1 MDIQRPSN
9 ARAKKI
15 RRIAYGTVA
24 IILMAGVTY
33 GLSRLRPA
41 APSVDRATIWPDEV
55 KRGPMLREVRGLGTL
70 VPEEI
75 RWIPAQTDSRVERW
89 VLRPGAIV
97 KPDSIIMELSDPT
110 LQREALDAEYQL
122 KGAEADYANLKV
134 QVDSDQGAE
143 ADYAN
148 LKVQVDSD
156 LMNQKANEA
165 AVRSDFEQARL
176 QHDVDEKLF
185 KEGIGSDHIR
195 NLSRVREEQLTIRV
209 QLEGERTKVA
219 ADSAKARLAAQQAKI
234 DEQKALY
241 QLKKSQVDALHV
253 RAGINGV
260 LQLVPVDVGQ
270 HVTPGTNLA
279 RVADPKKLKAEIK
292 IAETQA
298 KDVTIGQ
305 KATIDTRN
313 GVVNGHVSRIDPSVQ
328 NGTVTVDVTI
338 TDPLPQGARP
348 DLSVDGT
355 VTLENLKDVL
365 YVGRPVHGQADSTIG
380 IFKIIDDGS
389 EAVRVNV
396 KLGRSSVNTIEVVEG
411 LKVGD
416 KVILSDM
423 SQWDNYDRI
432 RLK

>member
-15 RRIAYGTVA
+15 RRIVYATVA
-24 IILMAGVTY
+24 ILLVGGVTY

-41 APSVDRATIWPDEV
+41 APTVDRATIWPDEV
-55 KRGPMLREVRGLGTL
+55 KRGPMVREVRGLGTL
-70 VPEEI
+70 VPEDI

-97 KPDSIIMELSDPT
+97 KPSSIIMELSDPT
-110 LQREALDAEYQL
+110 LQRDALDAEFQL
-122 KGAEADYANLKV
+122 KGAEAEYANLQV
-134 QVDSDQGAE
+134 QVNSE
-143 ADYAN
+143 
-148 LKVQVDSD
+148 

-165 AVRSDFEQARL
+165 AVRSDYEQAHL

-195 NLSRVREEQLTIRV
+195 NLSRVREEQLAIRV

-219 ADSAKARLAAQQAKI
+219 ADSARARLTAQQAKI
-234 DEQKALY
+234 DQQKALY
-241 QLKKSQVDALHV
+241 QLKKSQLDALHV
-253 RAGINGV
+253 RAGIDGV
-260 LQLVPVDVGQ
+260 LQLVPVEVGQ

-298 KDVTIGQ
+298 KDVAPGQ

-313 GVVNGHVSRIDPSVQ
+313 GVVTGHVSRIDPSVV

-338 TDPLPQGARP
+338 TDPLPNGARP

-355 VTLENLKDVL
+355 VELENLKDVL
-365 YVGRPVHGQADSTIG
+365 FVGRPVHGQADSTIG
-380 IFKIIDDGS
+380 IFKLVEDGS

-396 KLGRSSVNTIEVVEG
+396 KLGRSSVNTIEVVQG

-423 SQWDNYDRI
+423 SAWDAFDRI
-432 RLK
+432 RLR